1 MRYQLR
7 EGLFH
12 CIAGQ
17 SVIFLDLP
25 KNRYFALPAP
35 STQAFRHLVARNGEK
50 FVGAEEALSSLIE
63 AGYLIEDPVSGGN
76 FNNPAIE
83 IASDAI
89 LESNQR
95 KFAVWEFLVALYWE
109 LLTSLK
115 LRLFPLSSILERIG
129 ISRGA
134 QGSGEEMGEVQ
145 IARWVSAFDQTALI
159 LGRTDRC
166 LVRSLAMFS
175 ILRGHGV
182 SAALVI
188 GVRSDPFS
196 AHAWVQ
202 HDDIV
207 LNDSVDQINNYAPIL
222 VLR

>member
-1 MRYQLR
+1 MS
-7 EGLFH
+7 EGLRGWR
-12 CIAGQ
+12 GQ
-17 SVIFLDLP
+17 REISVFGQIKEDD
-25 KNRYFALPAP
+25 
-35 STQAFRHLVARNGEK
+35 T
-50 FVGAEEALSSLIE
+50 LSR
-63 AGYLIEDPVSGGN
+63 
-76 FNNPAIE
+76 
-83 IASDAI
+83 DAV
-89 LESNQR
+89 E
-95 KFAVWEFLVALYWE
+95 
-109 LLTSLK
+109 
-115 LRLFPLSSILERIG
+115 
-129 ISRGA
+129 
-134 QGSGEEMGEVQ
+134 EVQ

>member
-12 CIAGQ
+12 CIAGKN
-17 SVIFLDLP
+17 VIFLDLP

-35 STQAFRHLVARNGEK
+35 CTQAFRQLVARNGEK
-50 FVGAEEALSSLIE
+50 FAGTEEALSSLIE
-63 AGYLIEDPVSGGN
+63 AGYLLEGPTPAGN
-76 FNNPAIE
+76 FNNLEIE
-83 IASDAI
+83 LANNGVFGR
-89 LESNQR
+89 NQGN
-95 KFAVWEFLVALYWE
+95 FEVWEFLVALYWE

-115 LRLFPLSSILERIG
+115 LRLFPLSSILERFCM
-129 ISRGA
+129 SRCA
-134 QGSGEEMGEVQ
+134 KGSGGRTAQLE
-145 IARWVSAFDQTALI
+145 IDRWVSAFDQTALI
-159 LGRTDRC
+159 LGRTNRC

-175 ILRGHGV
+175 VLRGHGV
-182 SAALVI
+182 TAALVV

-202 HDDIV
+202 YDDIV